1 MSECV
6 SKLAPPTCEEVD
18 DIWVVLDDAFEDIEG
33 AEHLLAEL
41 VLEARIAEHDAAHGQ
56 VERASREDEADEL
69 PAGPHRFALGEGA
82 LRVSEVGEDPLVLGL
97 LGARVVVGVLPELV
111 MRERD
116 LQVEPVLIF
125 RVEYPNSH

>member
-41 VLEARIAEHDAAHGQ
+41 VLEARIAQHDAAHRQ